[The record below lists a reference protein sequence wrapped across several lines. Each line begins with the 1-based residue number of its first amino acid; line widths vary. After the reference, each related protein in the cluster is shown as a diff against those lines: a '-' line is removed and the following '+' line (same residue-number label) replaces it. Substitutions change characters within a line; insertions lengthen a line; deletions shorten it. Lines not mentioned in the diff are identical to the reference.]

1 MLLKS
6 IKQNIMSIGK
16 SIDGPTFIK
25 PFEGRTEVIEK
36 LEQMAELIKEENILE
51 SIKYELYA
59 IKSGDFGEKNVEFEL
74 KNSYIPMLCLHNVYL
89 EHNGLTAQMDYV
101 IITSKFI
108 CILETKLLN
117 GNIEVNNKGDFT
129 RTIENSAGKT
139 LRKEGMYSPI
149 TQNQRHVDLLK
160 RFLMDKSL
168 IKNTPILSLVV
179 LANPKTIVFDK
190 YATKDV
196 KNKIIR
202 ADQLKVTI
210 EKWIK
215 NHNEVNLAVLTMQDI
230 ANELIAHS
238 IERPD
243 PIIAKYEMYLPKE
256 KPVQPIAEPKAEP
269 IAPQNSTAVP
279 ASNPTTG
286 QAPPVTTSNIKLY
299 NALKQYRYN
308 TSKAENVKAYVVF
321 NNAQMEEIIEKLPR
335 NNDQLLKISGFG
347 SVKVEKY
354 GDGIINLVKTHG

>member
-36 LEQMAELIKEENILE
+36 LEQMAEVIKEENILE

-89 EHNGLTAQMDYV
+89 EHKGLTAQMDYV

-117 GNIEVNNKGDFT
+117 GNIDINNKGEFT
-129 RTIENSAGKT
+129 RTFKNSAGKT
-139 LRKEGMYSPI
+139 LKKEGMYSPI
-149 TQNQRHVDLLK
+149 TQNQRHVDLLQ
-160 RFLMDKSL
+160 RYLVDKKL
-168 IKNTPILSLVV
+168 IKSTPVLSLVV

-196 KNKIIR
+196 KNKIVR
-202 ADQLKVTI
+202 ADQLKVI
-210 EKWIK
+210 LEKMMK
-215 NHNEVNLAVLTMQDI
+215 THNEVNLAVLMMQEI
-230 ANELIAHS
+230 ADELITNS

-256 KPVQPIAEPKAEP
+256 KPVQPIPEPKAEP
-269 IAPQNSTAVP
+269 IAPPISTPVP
-279 ASNPTTG
+279 ASKPATG

-335 NNDQLLKISGFG
+335 SNDQLLKISGFG